1 MRVGWSVTRGGGQ
14 RVAAPAPGKKARCR
28 GRRSRCCRCSS
39 DRDGDE
45 GVVGRDQRG
54 RREKWP
60 GCSRFLSAGS
70 LGAPRAE
77 RICFSIAV
85 RRNLPF
91 LVPPNSIARAR
102 HSPLLSSFLRPL
114 ATRIDRR
121 TSHARWPSLDR
132 ALDRRCADSL
142 GMRLQVEIPIV
153 RSKNEDGERGV
164 AVVFACGSIYLYTGL
179 GRKGAGGGGR
189 GVGTISA
196 DACCMRSES
205 FYPVQRFL
213 RDSFVRYHR
222 VQRTAEAETKQ
233 GRGT

>member
-102 HSPLLSSFLRPL
+102 HSPLLSSPRFFGHSLHESIDERATLAGPL
-114 ATRIDRR
+114 SIVLSIDDARTLSECAYKWKYRSLGRR
-121 TSHARWPSLDR
+121 TRT
-132 ALDRRCADSL
+132 
-142 GMRLQVEIPIV
+142 
-153 RSKNEDGERGV
+153 GV

>member
-1 MRVGWSVTRGGGQ
+1 MNPRRSPAVGYISRWFSDTASSRIPVRVGWSVTRGRGQ

-45 GVVGRDQRG
+45 GVVGRDQSG

-102 HSPLLSSFLRPL
+102 HHRSPLLVSS
-114 ATRIDRR
+114 ATRYTNRSTNEPRSQPRRASRSCSRSTTRGLSRNALTSGNTDR
-121 TSHARWPSLDR
+121 
-132 ALDRRCADSL
+132 
-142 GMRLQVEIPIV
+142 
-153 RSKNEDGERGV
+153 
-164 AVVFACGSIYLYTGL
+164 
-179 GRKGAGGGGR
+179 
-189 GVGTISA
+189 
-196 DACCMRSES
+196 
-205 FYPVQRFL
+205 
-213 RDSFVRYHR
+213 
-222 VQRTAEAETKQ
+222 
-233 GRGT
+233 

>member
-102 HSPLLSSFLRPL
+102 HSPLLSSPL
-114 ATRIDRR
+114 LVSSATRYTNRSTNEPRSLALSRSCSRSTTRGLSRNALTSGNTDR
-121 TSHARWPSLDR
+121 
-132 ALDRRCADSL
+132 
-142 GMRLQVEIPIV
+142 
-153 RSKNEDGERGV
+153 
-164 AVVFACGSIYLYTGL
+164 
-179 GRKGAGGGGR
+179 
-189 GVGTISA
+189 
-196 DACCMRSES
+196 
-205 FYPVQRFL
+205 
-213 RDSFVRYHR
+213 
-222 VQRTAEAETKQ
+222 
-233 GRGT
+233 

>member
-102 HSPLLSSFLRPL
+102 HSPLLSSPRFFGHSLHESIDERATLAGPL
-114 ATRIDRR
+114 SIVLSIDDARTLSECAYKWKYRSLGRR
-121 TSHARWPSLDR
+121 TRT
-132 ALDRRCADSL
+132 
-142 GMRLQVEIPIV
+142 
-153 RSKNEDGERGV
+153 GV
-164 AVVFACGSIYLYTGL
+164 AVVFACGSIYLYTC
-179 GRKGAGGGGR
+179 GRIGEKGSGR
-189 GVGTISA
+189 
-196 DACCMRSES
+196 R
-205 FYPVQRFL
+205 R
-213 RDSFVRYHR
+213 
-222 VQRTAEAETKQ
+222 Q
-233 GRGT
+233 GCRNH